1 MIGHTYCRICP
12 ALCGITV
19 TVDDATG
26 RVTNVD
32 GDGEHPLSRG
42 FTCSKGR
49 AMTEDHNAPDRL
61 TGSLRRAGD
70 QFERVRP
77 LDAVAEIG
85 ARLNQ
90 VIEQHG
96 PRSVGVYVGTRG
108 YEVMALA
115 GLSAWL
121 NGIGS
126 PSLYST
132 YTIDQAGKDI
142 ARALHGSWPA
152 GFQDWNSSDVV
163 LFAGNN
169 PVVSSTSSYIG
180 MPPANGRRAIRER
193 RKAGLKIIT
202 IDPRRTETASMSD
215 IHLQPIPG
223 TDPAVLAGV
232 VHVLLA
238 EELYDHAF
246 TGRHAAGLAGLR
258 AAVEPFSPA
267 AAGRFSGVPAD
278 DIAAAARMFAAAGR
292 GCAIG
297 GTGINMAPHPVLS
310 EYLLLC
316 LNTLCGRYMRAG
328 DLVSNPGVLGAGRAR
343 REGARGPRQ
352 NWGSGPQ
359 PRIRGMATLYNQFP
373 SAVLADE
380 ILTPGEGQLRALVV
394 SGGNPLVALPDMAR
408 SIAALQALDLL
419 VTLDVRMS
427 QTATMSDYVIGCPMW
442 LERSDVTVEHDLR
455 FDRPFAQY
463 GPAVARPPGEL
474 LEEWEFFWE
483 LARVMGTSWDLR
495 QRIGLPVPVTV
506 RAGYDPAVKPT
517 TDELWELLCGGS
529 QVPLATVRQHPH
541 GLVPDLPPVYVQPD
555 TRPDDGQR
563 LALADPHMTAELTVI
578 ADEMR
583 SNCAAGRT
591 GPVREQAADGREL
604 PYLLVSRRLKHFHNS
619 WGQTLADH
627 RRHYGGN
634 PLRVNPDDMADL
646 GLADG
651 HQVRVISARGAV
663 IACVEAEAELRR
675 GVVSMAHAWGAS
687 NGAGDPRVDGANTS
701 MLVDAG
707 TALSQ
712 FIGIPRQSAIPVR
725 LEPLGPAGDR
735 PADTVE
741 DLSSSKSASGSHR
754 L

>member
-1 MIGHTYCRICP
+1 MIGYTYCRICP
-12 ALCGITV
+12 AICGITV

-32 GDGEHPLSRG
+32 GDVEHPLSRG

-70 QFERVRP
+70 QFEAVRP

-90 VIEQHG
+90 IIGQYG
-96 PRSVGVYVGTRG
+96 PRAVGVYVGTRG
-108 YEVMALA
+108 YEVMAMA
-115 GLSAWL
+115 GLTAWL

-193 RKAGLKIIT
+193 RKAGLKMIT

-215 IHLQPIPG
+215 IHLQPVPG
-223 TDPAVLAGV
+223 TDPAVLAAI

-238 EELYDHAF
+238 EELYDQAF
-246 TGRHAAGLAGLR
+246 TGRYAAGLAALR

-267 AAGRFSGVPAD
+267 AAGEFSGVPAD
-278 DIAAAARMFAAAGR
+278 DISAAARLFAAAGR

-328 DLVSNPGVLGAGRAR
+328 DLVSNPGVLGGGRSR
-343 REGARGPRQ
+343 REGARAPRQ

-359 PRIRGMATLYNQFP
+359 PRIRGLATLYNQFP
-373 SAVLADE
+373 SSVLADE
-380 ILTPGEGQLRALVV
+380 ILTPGDGQLRALIV

-408 SIAALQALDLL
+408 SLEALGSLDLL

-427 QTATMSDYVIGCPMW
+427 QTAKMSHYVIGCPMW

-463 GPAVARPPGEL
+463 GPAVARPPGEM

-483 LARVMGTSWDLR
+483 LARAMGTGWDLR
-495 QRIGLPVPVTV
+495 QRIGMPVPITV
-506 RAGYDPAVKPT
+506 SEGYDPTVKPT

-529 QVPLATVRQHPH
+529 QVPLETVRQHPH

-563 LALADPHMTAELTVI
+563 LALADPHMTGELAAI

-583 SNCAAGRT
+583 TSRAAGRP
-591 GPVREQAADGREL
+591 GPARERAADGREL

-619 WGQTLADH
+619 WGQTLPGH
-627 RRHYGGN
+627 RQHYGGN
-634 PLRVNPDDMADL
+634 PLRVNPGDLAGL
-646 GLADG
+646 GLRDG
-651 HQVRVISARGAV
+651 DQVRVVSARGTV
-663 IACVEAEAELRR
+663 TACVEPEAELRP
-675 GVVSMAHAWGAS
+675 GVVSMAHAWGA
-687 NGAGDPRVDGANTS
+687 NDGAGDPRVDGANTG
-701 MLVDAG
+701 MLVDAA

-712 FIGIPRQSAIPVR
+712 FIGIPRQSAIPVL
-725 LEPLGPAGDR
+725 LEPLGPASGTHSPFVKEACHGDS
-735 PADTVE
+735 T
-741 DLSSSKSASGSHR
+741 
-754 L
+754 